1 MTQPTFQRNREVAS
15 EQLVNALRAHF
26 RLGAKMG
33 KLAALGPGE
42 PPWPK
47 HALK

>member
-1 MTQPTFQRNREVAS
+1 MIPRKTIGRKNSAHK
-15 EQLVNALRAHF
+15 LIRAHF

-33 KLAALGPGE
+33 KLAATGLGESPC
-42 PPWPK
+42 PA

>member
-1 MTQPTFQRNREVAS
+1 MGRGRESQAVP
-15 EQLVNALRAHF
+15 ERGAHF

-33 KLAALGPGE
+33 KLAATGLGESPC
-42 PPWPK
+42 PA